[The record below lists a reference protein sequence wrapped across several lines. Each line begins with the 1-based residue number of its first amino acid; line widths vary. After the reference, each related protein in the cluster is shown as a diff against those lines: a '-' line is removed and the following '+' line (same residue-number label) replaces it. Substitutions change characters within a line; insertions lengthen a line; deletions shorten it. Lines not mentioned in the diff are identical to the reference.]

1 MGLMTPIFTEAK
13 FFFGCLLIFILFS
26 PVPSTQAAK
35 NDSDYFESLQKRLI
49 RDGFDRDLIQNLYE
63 KPQVNFETDTVS
75 SFFAHKEA
83 RLNYDQFTDRTSI
96 KKAKKYME
104 KHQAELANAEKIYG
118 VDQKIITAIILVESR
133 LGILLGKKSVLNILS
148 SLASLSEPKIREMLW
163 KSITIPDQVKHTTF
177 EKWALRKSKWAY
189 TELKAFIEYVTREG
203 IDPVSVTGS
212 YAGAIG
218 IPQFMPSNILYYAE
232 DGNRDERINLFNH
245 ADAIASIASYL
256 KQNGWRPKI
265 SRKNAYKVIYRYNH
279 SKYYVNT
286 ILKISELLE
295 G

>member
-1 MGLMTPIFTEAK
+1 MGQMMPIFNKAK
-13 FFFGCLLIFILFS
+13 FFWGCLLIFILFS
-26 PVPSTQAAK
+26 PVQSTQAAQSA
-35 NDSDYFESLQKRLI
+35 NDYFESLKKKLI
-49 RDGFDRDLIQNLYE
+49 GDGFDKDMIQKLYE
-63 KPQVNFETDTVS
+63 KPQVYFETKSVS

-83 RLNYDQFTDRTSI
+83 RLNYDQFTDRPSI
-96 KKAKKYME
+96 QKAQKYME
-104 KHQAELANAEKIYG
+104 NHQSELANAEKVYG

-133 LGILLGKKSVLNILS
+133 LGKLLGKRSVLNVLS
-148 SLASLSEPKIREMLW
+148 TLASLSDPKIRERLW
-163 KSITIPDQVKHTTF
+163 KSITDPDQQKRTNF

-189 TELKAFIEYVTREG
+189 AELKAFLEYVTREG
-203 IDPVSVTGS
+203 IDPVNITGS

-218 IPQFMPSNILYYAE
+218 IPQFMPSNIVYYAK

-256 KQNGWRPKI
+256 KQNGWRPEI
-265 SRKNAYKVIYRYNH
+265 SRKKAYKVIYRYNH
-279 SKYYVNT
+279 SDYYVNT

>member
-1 MGLMTPIFTEAK
+1 MGQLTPIFTEAK
-13 FFFGCLLIFILFS
+13 FLFGCFLIFILFS
-26 PVPSTQAAK
+26 LVPSAQAAK
-35 NDSDYFESLQKRLI
+35 NNSDYFESLQKRLI
-49 RDGFDRDLIQNLYE
+49 TDGFDSDMIQKLYE
-63 KPQVNFETDTVS
+63 KPQVYFETNSVS

-96 KKAKKYME
+96 KEAKKYME

-133 LGILLGKKSVLNILS
+133 LGRLLGKRSVLNILS
-148 SLASLSEPKIREMLW
+148 SLSSLSEPKIREMLW
-163 KSITIPDQVKHTTF
+163 KAITKPKQAKYKNF
-177 EKWALRKSKWAY
+177 EKWALKKSKWAY
-189 TELKAFIEYVTREG
+189 AELKAFIEYAAREG
-203 IDPVSVTGS
+203 IDPVNVTGS

-256 KQNGWRPKI
+256 KQNGWRPKM
-265 SRKNAYKVIYRYNH
+265 SRKKARLNDRRIKGYCQGFIF
-279 SKYYVNT
+279 
-286 ILKISELLE
+286 SEE
-295 G
+295 Y